1 MCDPLLLS
9 WDVSRSDYEE
19 GPDHIVDV
27 PPYAVMIKL
36 IGHYETHVDMFCH
49 YVTPLDF
56 VLKGNPL
63 LFAFTLVLCDGDLVL
78 CDGDFIYVIR
88 VLLNIN

>member
-1 MCDPLLLS
+1 MCDPLPLS
-9 WDVSRSDYEE
+9 WDVSRSVYED

-27 PPYAVMIKL
+27 PPYAMMIKF
-36 IGHYETHVDMFCH
+36 IGLYETHVDMFCH

-63 LFAFTLVLCDGDLVL
+63 LFSFTLVLCDGDFVL
-78 CDGDFIYVIR
+78 CDGDFIYGIR
-88 VLLNIN
+88 VLFM

>member
-1 MCDPLLLS
+1 LKCDPLPLF
-9 WDVSRSDYEE
+9 WDVSRSVYED

-27 PPYAVMIKL
+27 PPYAVMIKI
-36 IGHYETHVDMFCH
+36 IGHYETHVDLFAH
-49 YVTPLDF
+49 YVTPLVF

-78 CDGDFIYVIR
+78 CDVDFICD
-88 VLLNIN
+88 